1 MKKTVFIL
9 FALII
14 LASTQAQELVV
25 ESPFQVDLADLS
37 AASVSGRRVDA
48 NGKNCALIKVRL
60 VDPEASFEG
69 NVIEVEYKKGE
80 WWVYLME
87 GSTNLT
93 IKTHS
98 NLPFEIKF
106 DPLQQLHTY
115 TITLKGPQSSETLY
129 PFWDEKGG
137 VGWINRKGETVIAK
151 KKYADYLPYHGC
163 FVNGYAIV
171 GGLHR
176 ANKRNG
182 DKRERRGYG
191 FMRRDG
197 SFLTPMVYTDALGF
211 SEGLAAVEIEKD
223 KLRYYWGYINERGEY
238 AIMPQFYDASSFHE
252 GLAFVVTKERDSCG
266 YIDKRGKYII
276 KYPVEGCSMR
286 WIEECY
292 FVEGMAPACDGK
304 KWGYVD
310 RKGNWV
316 IEPSFDFAYS
326 FHDGWAMVGYKISG
340 LNYCFYDYV
349 NYVNQK
355 GELMFK
361 YPYFEDATQFHN
373 GFAAYSVYNNKVH
386 FIDTNGIRLEIKA
399 NDSIVLRAFLA
410 PFLGICQE
418 GLFSEGL
425 GAFWLPMNTKKNK
438 YGYGYID
445 LTGRIVIPAQYK
457 HAYMF
462 IDGIALVQLK
472 NGSYAYIDKTGK
484 KVFSFNP

>member
-48 NGKNCALIKVRL
+48 NGKNCALVKVRL

-87 GSTNLT
+87 GSMNLT

-129 PFWDEKGG
+129 PFWDKKGR
-137 VGWINRKGETVIAK
+137 VGWINRKGETIIAK
-151 KKYADYLPYHGC
+151 KKYADYQPYHKY
-163 FVNGYAIV
+163 FVNGYVIV
-171 GGLHR
+171 GG
-176 ANKRNG
+176 ANL
-182 DKRERRGYG
+182 DKKKNEYKMNLG

-197 SFLTPMVYTDALGF
+197 SFLTPMIYYHARDF

-223 KLRYYWGYINERGEY
+223 KLMSYWGYINERGEY
-238 AIMPQFYDASSFHE
+238 AIMPQFDDASSFHE
-252 GLAFVVTKERDSCG
+252 GLAFVTTKERDSCG
-266 YIDKRGKYII
+266 YIDKRGKFII
-276 KYPVEGCSMR
+276 KYPVEGCSME

-292 FVEGMAPACDGK
+292 FVEGIAPACNGK

-316 IEPSFDFAYS
+316 IEPNFNFACS
-326 FHDGWAMVGYKISG
+326 FHDGWALVGY
-340 LNYCFYDYV
+340 NRYV

-361 YPYFEDATQFHN
+361 SPIFGNATQFHN
-373 GFAAYSVYNNKVH
+373 GFATYDEPASSKVH
-386 FIDTNGIRLEIKA
+386 IIDTNGTLLGIKA
-399 NDSIVLRAFLA
+399 NDSFELRASVCKTMEL
-410 PFLGICQE
+410 CQE
-418 GLFSEGL
+418 GIFSEGL
-425 GAFWLPMNTKKNK
+425 GAFWFRVSTEK
-438 YGYGYID
+438 YKSRLGYID

-462 IDGIALVQLK
+462 IDGIALVQLEDE
-472 NGSYAYIDKTGK
+472 SYAYIDKTGK